1 MKEKK
6 YIFVIVIT
14 LLLILVISRVN
25 AYKSYNTWKKI
36 EEQTTPQLIMFLG
49 DSITRGGDFNS
60 YFDDL
65 LVINQGKNGDRAK
78 YLINRL
84 EKEVYPYNPNKVFL
98 LIGINDIKDNKIDNE
113 TIAKNIDNIIKE
125 IKKNCPNTKIYLES
139 IYPINNTNNKK
150 IDHKYFKYCNN
161 DDVIKINQEII
172 EIAKTNNIQYIDIHS
187 TLKDKDNNLKLS
199 LTKEGLHLNKDGY
212 KIVFDS
218 LKKYVY
224 E

>member
-150 IDHKYFKYCNN
+150 IDHNYFKHCNN
-161 DDVIKINQEII
+161 DDVIKINQEIT
-172 EIAKTNNIQYIDIHS
+172 EIAKINNIQYIDIHS